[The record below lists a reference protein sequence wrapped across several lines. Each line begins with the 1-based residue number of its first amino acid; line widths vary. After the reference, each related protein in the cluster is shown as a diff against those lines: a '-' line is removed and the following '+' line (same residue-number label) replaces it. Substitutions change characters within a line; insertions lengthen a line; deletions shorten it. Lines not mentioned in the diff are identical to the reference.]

1 MQKRSWNLANY
12 KRARLNHRGKMTKDK
27 ATGKPKITCRNWE
40 CGVVLLASD
49 ATSTGQAAA
58 AAADDGMRI
67 FSGVVPV
74 PMAVPGRVYEE
85 GELPWFFAG
94 DN

>member
-1 MQKRSWNLANY
+1 
-12 KRARLNHRGKMTKDK
+12 MTKDK
-27 ATGKPKITCRNWE
+27 ATGKPKMTCRNWE
-40 CGVVLLASD
+40 CGVVLLANSETASTD
-49 ATSTGQAAA
+49 VPTGQPPAAA
-58 AAADDGMRI
+58 ATESMSM

-74 PMAVPGRVYEE
+74 PMAVPGRLYEE